1 MFRIAPRRAWLA
13 AALLTPC
20 LTLASSQPASAARK
34 QAPEIP
40 IEKFT
45 LQNGLKVVL
54 SEDHSA
60 PVVTTYT
67 TYRVGAAQEK
77 KGFTGFAHLFEHMMF
92 NGSRNVP
99 EGAYAY
105 YVDGTGGYLNGNTE
119 PDRTNY
125 FQTVPSNYLE
135 GMLYLESNR
144 MANLIIDE
152 NSLSNEKDVVKEE
165 VRQQQENTPF
175 SKTILLDWPAA
186 AFSSW
191 EYSHS
196 IYGSMEDLS
205 NAPVQAFKDF
215 FAQYYVPNN
224 ATLVIVGDFDAKE
237 ARALVEK
244 YYGPLPRGPE
254 NTTEVPVEAEQ
265 TAAVYKEVKDP
276 LAPVSLAL
284 ISFDIPKPREADR
297 DALELLATILTD
309 GASARM
315 TKRLVDDDKLAS
327 TVMMQAGFPI
337 PTYGPG
343 QLAAL
348 LVAANGKQLSDVRA
362 AFWDEIAKVQKKGVS
377 ASELKRGKAKLY
389 KDHVDGQQKTLF
401 KAMQLATYETFY
413 GGAELFNQDVQR
425 FEKIKVSDL
434 KRVAKQYLTP
444 ARSVTFDI
452 VPGASV
458 DAAAMVPGK

>member
-1 MFRIAPRRAWLA
+1 MFRDRPRTWPA
-13 AALLTPC
+13 AALLMACVALVGPQ
-20 LTLASSQPASAARK
+20 AASAAPK

-60 PVVTTYT
+60 PIVTTYT
-67 TYRVGAAQEK
+67 TYRVGAAQET

-105 YVDGTGGYLNGNTE
+105 YVDGTGGFLNGNTE

-152 NSLSNEKDVVKEE
+152 KSLSNEKDVVKEE

-175 SKTILLDWPAA
+175 SKTILLDWPAT

-215 FAQYYVPNN
+215 FARYYVPNN
-224 ATLVIVGDFDAKE
+224 ATLVIVGDFELAE

-254 NTTEVPVEAEQ
+254 NATEIPSEPEQ
-265 TAAVYKEVKDP
+265 EAAVYKEVKDP

-297 DALELLATILTD
+297 DALELLAAILTD
-309 GASARM
+309 GASARL

-327 TVMMQAGFPI
+327 TV
-337 PTYGPG
+337 
-343 QLAAL
+343 
-348 LVAANGKQLSDVRA
+348 
-362 AFWDEIAKVQKKGVS
+362 
-377 ASELKRGKAKLY
+377 
-389 KDHVDGQQKTLF
+389 
-401 KAMQLATYETFY
+401 
-413 GGAELFNQDVQR
+413 
-425 FEKIKVSDL
+425 
-434 KRVAKQYLTP
+434 
-444 ARSVTFDI
+444 
-452 VPGASV
+452 
-458 DAAAMVPGK
+458 